1 MAIGGE
7 MANFK
12 PDFSKGSAEYQY
24 DYAIVTYSDETS
36 EEVKNLLD
44 DNDCPKQICQ
54 ELQIGYI
61 ASTIKKY
68 GDKVIFISDTLSN
81 KATKIFLTPLY
92 DKYITSIV
100 FKRYSDSVQISFHDM
115 DDSTSF
121 SRWSRLSS
129 NYYRTISITSKP
141 VDQKPYEV
149 LVHELDLSYK
159 MDSESGKLSNDHEIQ
174 SHFNQIRYTNLL
186 SQGDISGNPAGI
198 HDELDTG
205 DSFNYEYPTFGNV
218 AILSGFDK
226 IFTGFKSRRTRS
238 QSKVTKTL
246 ICTTI
251 DFYSDWIYAF
261 DEDLHVELV
270 SKMPDKL
277 FTFNNGVLVYNRQIP
292 DPLTYQYMN
301 RVLLFRYSNGLNNGY
316 IEMHIG
322 FDVYLTLTS
331 VEGLGNINPIKL
343 TKSGW
348 YPTPWNEQLNR
359 VPKRFLDCSG
369 LALLGDNVLFDP
381 ENLQIYFRK
390 IDSDV
395 HTVYLTVSDNS
406 ALTLDGEFVESL
418 PIKYQFIEPMEEY
431 DKTIKLGLEHKTLY
445 SENNTLTYRNKLSH
459 VSYQSGFISELTA
472 PGNINALVGLI
483 GIDGSDIDKAVFG
496 YPGCIS
502 EVTLRHPLLKACI
515 VSKVNYTGSIRKFDC
530 SRYMSYILIY
540 TTKDY
545 DRLITDFYGNYILE
559 IKSTLFGRRDYTL
572 EIGGYNYDL
581 S

>member
-7 MANFK
+7 MTNFK

-36 EEVKNLLD
+36 EVVKNLLD

-68 GDKVIFISDTLSN
+68 GDKIIFISDTLSN

-100 FKRYSDSVQISFHDM
+100 FKRYSDNVQISFHDM

-141 VDQKPYEV
+141 VGQNPYEV

-159 MDSESGKLSNDHEIQ
+159 MDSEDGKLSNDHEIQ

-226 IFTGFKSRRTRS
+226 IFTGFKSRTRS

-251 DFYSDWIYAF
+251 DFYSDWSYAF
-261 DEDLHVELV
+261 DEDLHVELI
-270 SKMPDKL
+270 SKIPDKL
-277 FTFNNGVLVYNRQIP
+277 FTFNNGVLVYNRQTP

-316 IEMHIG
+316 IEMHIV
-322 FDVYLTLTS
+322 FDNTYISITS
-331 VEGLGNINPIKL
+331 VGGLGNINPIKL

-359 VPKRFLDCSG
+359 VPKIPLDCSG
-369 LALLGDNVLFDP
+369 LAILGDNVLFDP

-406 ALTLDGEFVESL
+406 ALTLDGELVESL

-431 DKTIKLGLEHKTLY
+431 DNTIKLGLENKTLY

-472 PGNINALVGLI
+472 LGNINALVGLI
-483 GIDGSDIDKAVFG
+483 GINGSDIDKAVFG

-502 EVTLRHPLLKACI
+502 GVTLRHPLLKACI
-515 VSKVNYTGSIRKFDC
+515 VSKVNYTGSLRKFDC
-530 SRYMSYILIY
+530 SRYKSYILIY

-545 DRLITDFYGNYILE
+545 DRPITDFYGNYILE
-559 IKSTLFGRRDYTL
+559 IKSTLFGRRSYTL